1 MKMIHKEGAME
12 VHVSWEP
19 EYTSPNE
26 FWGIWERCESD
37 HPDGIR
43 YRGGHRGNHGYWRN
57 TQQPL
62 ADLVHHFLEQGRDRS
77 IVEAIQSLTDDL
89 THYLDGHSLQC
100 TVAVKCLGV
109 TLYEEYIT
117 TDYSHVYFDSE
128 EEAAVECVDF
138 NFVMS
143 DLIQKGKDKLFRLQT
158 HYDSAPV
165 S

>member
-26 FWGIWERCESD
+26 FWGMWERCESD
-37 HPDGIR
+37 HPDAIR
-43 YRGGHRGNHGYWRN
+43 YRGGYRGNQGHWRN

-62 ADLVHHFLEQGRDRS
+62 ADLVQHFTEQGRDNPQE
-77 IVEAIQSLTDDL
+77 EAVQSLTDGL
-89 THYLDGHSLQC
+89 THYLDGHNLQC

-109 TLYEEYIT
+109 ALHEEYIT
-117 TDYSHVYFDSE
+117 TDYSDVCYDSE
-128 EEAAVECVDF
+128 EEAAVECIDF
-138 NFVMS
+138 NFAMS
-143 DLIQKGKDKLFRLQT
+143 DLIQQGKDKLFRLQT